1 MKVSW
6 LDRTLSVKASAKG
19 YWQDFFFHRSTL
31 FTTGSTWFWS
41 RSLLFSWQQHGTARI
56 VSCQLHILGG
66 MQAALLLSEEKLP
79 GITFLGLACVPCL
92 FLVRS
97 WSILYSK
104 RMALINWI
112 WSTGRSWVNFTQTQR
127 LGVGKKWFLPNRIS
141 LKGRR
146 IMTGRQGKKKSTS
159 LLL

>member
-6 LDRTLSVKASAKG
+6 LDRTLSVKASAEG

-31 FTTGSTWFWS
+31 FTTGSTLFWS
-41 RSLLFSWQQHGTARI
+41 RNLLFSWQPHGTARI

-66 MQAALLLSEEKLP
+66 MQAALLLREEKPP
-79 GITFLGLACVPCL
+79 GITFLGLACVSCL
-92 FLVRS
+92 FPVCS

-104 RMALINWI
+104 RMALISWI
-112 WSTGRSWVNFTQTQR
+112 WSTGPPWVNFTQTQR
-127 LGVGKKWFLPNRIS
+127 PGVGREWFLPNRIS

-146 IMTGRQGKKKSTS
+146 TTTGQQGGKATS